1 MLRVTLVK
9 NLRNKNIKMIEAF
22 LNPIDINQYHQ
33 ISSLPKQIIGKN
45 IKIYNKKEGLP
56 DLKEFSIAIMGV
68 FENRNS
74 FFKMEKN
81 DLNDFRNAFYSLY
94 PGNWNINI
102 IDLGNLENGE
112 SVEDTYSA
120 LNEIISS
127 LQKFNVIPI
136 ILGGSHD
143 LIYPAYRSFQ
153 SKKQLVNI
161 VSVDRSYDFS
171 QDEEL
176 ISGRSYMS
184 KIIMEQPNF
193 LNNYTNIGYQN
204 YYCAQ
209 EEKDLMD
216 RLYFDSISLGDVL
229 YDVKQVEPI
238 FRDADIVG
246 FDMKCLSWQANGEIN
261 STPNGIDSRTIC
273 ALSRYAGIS
282 DKVSFLGLFELGWS
296 TSIFNQ
302 LLAQIVWYFIEG
314 VQYRYNEF
322 PINISEGFIKY
333 NVRLSDR
340 EIIFYKSNKS
350 QRWWMELINDNITNN
365 KFKTSTLLPC
375 TEQDYEEAMKDKIPE
390 RWFNAIKRLH

>member
-1 MLRVTLVK
+1 
-9 NLRNKNIKMIEAF
+9 MIEDF
-22 LNPIDINQYHQ
+22 LNPVDINQYHQ

-56 DLKEFSIAIMGV
+56 DLKQFSIAIMGV
-68 FENRNS
+68 FESRNS
-74 FFKMEKN
+74 FYKMEKN
-81 DLNDFRNAFYSLY
+81 DLNDFRSAFYSLY

-112 SVEDTYSA
+112 TVEDTYSA
-120 LNEIISS
+120 LKEIIIS
-127 LQKFNVIPI
+127 LQKFNVIPV

-282 DKVSFLGLFELGWS
+282 DKVSFRS
-296 TSIFNQ
+296 
-302 LLAQIVWYFIEG
+302 V
-314 VQYRYNEF
+314 
-322 PINISEGFIKY
+322 
-333 NVRLSDR
+333 
-340 EIIFYKSNKS
+340 
-350 QRWWMELINDNITNN
+350 
-365 KFKTSTLLPC
+365 
-375 TEQDYEEAMKDKIPE
+375 
-390 RWFNAIKRLH
+390 